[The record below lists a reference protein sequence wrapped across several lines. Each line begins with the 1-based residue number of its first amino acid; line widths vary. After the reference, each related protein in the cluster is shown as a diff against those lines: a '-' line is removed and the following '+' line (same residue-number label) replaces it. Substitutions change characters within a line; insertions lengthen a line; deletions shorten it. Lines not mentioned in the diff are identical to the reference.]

1 VTAPPADHPHRC
13 IRYGRMGMNYLPHA
27 TLNHPSDNCF
37 SMAVCSAQGKDMASI
52 DDFRMKS
59 HELLLE
65 LDASTM
71 GMMMLVSSRCVSG
84 PEWEIATKRQHD
96 AYQCWDAFMNAP
108 LAIVGDNSPPA
119 I

>member
-1 VTAPPADHPHRC
+1 
-13 IRYGRMGMNYLPHA
+13 MGMNYLPHA

>member
-1 VTAPPADHPHRC
+1 
-13 IRYGRMGMNYLPHA
+13 
-27 TLNHPSDNCF
+27 
-37 SMAVCSAQGKDMASI
+37 MAVCSAQGTDMASI
-52 DDFRMKS
+52 DDFRLKS

-65 LDASTM
+65 LDAATM
-71 GMMMLVSSRCVSG
+71 GMMMLVSSSCVSG

-108 LAIVGDNSPPA
+108 IIAHTNNLPPA